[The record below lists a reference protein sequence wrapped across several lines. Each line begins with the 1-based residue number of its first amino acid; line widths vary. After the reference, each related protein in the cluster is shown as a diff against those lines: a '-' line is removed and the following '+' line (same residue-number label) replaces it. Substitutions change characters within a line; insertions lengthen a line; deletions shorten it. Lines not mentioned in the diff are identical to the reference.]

1 MTYYKFNRL
10 WIVSIDFIIQLK
22 FKLNNLLGD
31 WIVLHDMKKNQI
43 NVEGK
48 WKKKSSSEFTTFFF
62 YHKFELEFGS
72 IKFRSLVGMNLT
84 MECL

>member
-48 WKKKSSSEFTTFFF
+48 WKKKVQVNLLLSSFT
-62 YHKFELEFGS
+62 
-72 IKFRSLVGMNLT
+72 INLNWNSGP
-84 MECL
+84 LNSVPW

>member
-48 WKKKSSSEFTTFFF
+48 WKKK
-62 YHKFELEFGS
+62 KF
-72 IKFRSLVGMNLT
+72 K
-84 MECL
+84 